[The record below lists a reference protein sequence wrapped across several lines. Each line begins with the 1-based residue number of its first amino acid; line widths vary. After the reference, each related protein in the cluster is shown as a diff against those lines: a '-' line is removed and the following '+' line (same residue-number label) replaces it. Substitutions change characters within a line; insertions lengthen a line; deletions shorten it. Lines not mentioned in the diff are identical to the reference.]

1 MNTPIIGVVPQ
12 FGATFPYSMFKG
24 LRISPKRVFN
34 AIIVNKRVNL
44 VKKKRIELFM
54 NLDTAFVAFGI
65 ASFAIGLTLLTIYS
79 SFGPGSEN
87 LIDPF
92 EEDDD

>member
-1 MNTPIIGVVPQ
+1 
-12 FGATFPYSMFKG
+12 
-24 LRISPKRVFN
+24 
-34 AIIVNKRVNL
+34 
-44 VKKKRIELFM
+44 M
-54 NLDTAFVAFGI
+54 NLDTVFLAFVI
-65 ASFAIGLTLLTIYS
+65 ASLAIGVTLFTVYS

>member
-1 MNTPIIGVVPQ
+1 MN
-12 FGATFPYSMFKG
+12 F
-24 LRISPKRVFN
+24 
-34 AIIVNKRVNL
+34 
-44 VKKKRIELFM
+44 E
-54 NLDTAFVAFGI
+54 TALLAFGI
-65 ASFAIGLTLLTIYS
+65 ASLTIGITLLAVYS

>member
-1 MNTPIIGVVPQ
+1 MN
-12 FGATFPYSMFKG
+12 F
-24 LRISPKRVFN
+24 
-34 AIIVNKRVNL
+34 
-44 VKKKRIELFM
+44 
-54 NLDTAFVAFGI
+54 DTALLAFGI
-65 ASFAIGLTLLTIYS
+65 ASLAIGVTILTIYS